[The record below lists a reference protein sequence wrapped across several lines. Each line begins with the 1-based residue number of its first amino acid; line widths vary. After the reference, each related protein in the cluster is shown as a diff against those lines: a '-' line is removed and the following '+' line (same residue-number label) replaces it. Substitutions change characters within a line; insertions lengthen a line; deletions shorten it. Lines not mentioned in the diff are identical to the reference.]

1 MRFDIGSQVRNG
13 MIVLQK
19 HMPQQVK
26 GLCPNCNSNNIIDKT
41 IQEGDEIIPISSC
54 QDCSWWGSKIKRM
67 EAKPMQTKKIPR
79 KYAAKKLTEYQE
91 KVVKNIME
99 KMRAKEPTT
108 SWLEA
113 KNEYFDN
120 PEYWAKELK
129 EEINKNIRVEAEK
142 EVCQKHNRQKD
153 GNGYCAEC
161 DAEPKKA
168 KTMSIAETKLG
179 VTMVL
184 TKTDCKTIGI
194 SPETMTREA
203 IRQIRA
209 KLGLPEKPMRD

>member
-19 HMPQQVK
+19 HKPQQTM

-41 IQEGDEIIPISSC
+41 TQEGDEIIPISSC
-54 QDCSWWGSKIKRM
+54 QDCSWWGSKIERT
-67 EAKPMQTKKIPR
+67 EAKPMKTRKIPR
-79 KYAAKKLTEYQE
+79 KYAAKKLTEAQGRIVSKILGE
-91 KVVKNIME
+91 
-99 KMRAKEPTT
+99 MRAKEPTT

-120 PEYWAKELK
+120 QEKYSKQEEKKPEPKPEVKE
-129 EEINKNIRVEAEK
+129 
-142 EVCQKHNRQKD
+142 
-153 GNGYCAEC
+153 
-161 DAEPKKA
+161 AEPKKA

-203 IRQIRA
+203 IKQIRA
-209 KLGLPEKPMRD
+209 KLGLPEKPIKD